1 MSRLLFNLSL
11 AYKAVKGNRLRSL
24 ITIAIIALGITALV
38 GILTAIEVM
47 KEGVYTSFSEM
58 GANTFQITGDVIKK
72 NKAKRGLSISISEG
86 KNITYEEAT
95 AFKRRFEFP
104 SVVSMSMSGSSM
116 ATIVYGSEKTN
127 PNIST
132 MGIDNNYLNVSET
145 GLEYGRNFSN
155 PELQFGSS
163 VCILGKGVADRLFG
177 RNHRSAINK
186 IVSIGDLKYTV
197 VGIAEEKGGSMILN
211 TDNVAYLPLENAKHV
226 YGGANERFVLNV
238 MVDDI
243 SKKELAQGEAEGLF
257 RVIRKVPVGA
267 ENNFTVVQNDNL
279 ASMLL
284 ESISIISWSA
294 LFIGIITLLGS
305 VIGLMNI
312 MLVSVA
318 ERTREIGVN
327 KALGAKASV
336 IRSQFLTESIL
347 ISLVGGFTGVIF
359 GILVGNLLGFVFD
372 TSFIIPWG
380 WVITGLSLCTIVGI
394 ISGIYPA
401 LKAAKL
407 DPIVALRYE

>member
-11 AYKAVKGNRLRSL
+11 AYKAVRGNRLRSA
-24 ITIAIIALGITALV
+24 ITIAIIALGITALI
-38 GILTAIEVM
+38 GILTATEVM

-58 GANTFQITGDVIKK
+58 GANTFQLTGDVIKK
-72 NKAKRGLSISISEG
+72 NKAKRGISISISQG
-86 KNITYEEAT
+86 KNITYEEARD
-95 AFKRRFEFP
+95 FKRRFEFP

-116 ATIVYGSEKTN
+116 ATIIHKSEKTN

-132 MGIDNNYLNVSET
+132 MGIDDNYLRVSET
-145 GLEYGRNFSN
+145 ELAHGRNFSN
-155 PELQFGSS
+155 SEFQFGSS

-177 RNHRSAINK
+177 RKHANAIGK
-186 IVSIGDLKYTV
+186 QVSIGDLKYTV
-197 VGIAEEKGGSMILN
+197 VGIAEEKGGSMIMN
-211 TDNVAYLPLENAKHV
+211 TDNVAYLPLENARQI
-226 YGGANERFVLNV
+226 YGGNERFVLNV
-238 MVDDI
+238 MVNNI
-243 SKKELAQGEAEGLF
+243 EAKEIAQGEAEGLF
-257 RVIRKVPVGA
+257 RVIRKVPVGHD
-267 ENNFTVVQNDNL
+267 NNFSVVQNDNL
-279 ASMLL
+279 ATMLL
-284 ESISIISWSA
+284 DSISIISWSA

-336 IRSQFLTESIL
+336 IRAQFLTESVL
-347 ISLVGGFTGVIF
+347 ISLVGGFAGVVF
-359 GILVGNLLGFVFD
+359 GILIGNLLGMVFD

-380 WVITGLSLCTIVGI
+380 WVLVGLSLCTAVGV

-401 LKAAKL
+401 LKAARL